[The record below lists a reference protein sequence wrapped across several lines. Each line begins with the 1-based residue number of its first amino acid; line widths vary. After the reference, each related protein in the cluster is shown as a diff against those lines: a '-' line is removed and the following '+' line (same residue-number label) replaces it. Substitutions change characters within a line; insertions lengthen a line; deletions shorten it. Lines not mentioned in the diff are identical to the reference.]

1 MHIPIAQR
9 VTAVIFSLILVLV
22 IVQLIRKQKLRE
34 EYALAWLGAS
44 LIILLLS
51 VFGGLIKILAA
62 LFAVSYAPT
71 LALVLGLLF
80 VLVVLLSQSVALSS
94 QADCIRDLA
103 QQVTLLEWRVRQ
115 LETSHLQIA
124 DGAANKP
131 YNGDQAAPNGSPI
144 AIGTSPCGTDT
155 SPCGKTSEAF
165 EPSQVLAGTGTSPK
179 GGGS

>member
-44 LIILLLS
+44 LMILLLS
-51 VFGGLIKILAA
+51 VFGGLVKIFAA
-62 LFAVSYAPT
+62 FFAVSYAPT

-80 VLVVLLSQSVALSS
+80 VLVVLLSQSVVLSA
-94 QADCIRDLA
+94 QADYIRDLA
-103 QQVTLLEWRVRQ
+103 QQATLLEWRVRQ
-115 LETSHLQIA
+115 LETSHLQITGTSPQGA

-131 YNGDQAAPNGSPI
+131 YNGDQAAPNGSPL
-144 AIGTSPCGTDT
+144 A
-155 SPCGKTSEAF
+155 KTSTEFPRAPQTPPEVF
-165 EPSQVLAGTGTSPK
+165 ETAEVEPGQ
-179 GGGS
+179 GS